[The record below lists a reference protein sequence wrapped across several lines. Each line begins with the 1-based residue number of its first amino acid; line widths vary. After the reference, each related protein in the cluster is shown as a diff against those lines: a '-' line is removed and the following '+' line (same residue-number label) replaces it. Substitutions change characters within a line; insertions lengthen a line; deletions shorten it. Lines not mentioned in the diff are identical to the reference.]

1 MMSSKTMR
9 KFLRT
14 GLIGLFMSLAACSV
28 TEWAKPGVSKD
39 QAAFDRQEC
48 RSLARAETERAL
60 RRQPLPQPS
69 SGQLIGSEYDT
80 AMARYDASRQSDTFF
95 RSCME
100 NKGYHRTSKP
110 MF

>member
-1 MMSSKTMR
+1 MMNAKRTQS
-9 KFLRT
+9 FLRT
-14 GLIGLFMSLAACSV
+14 GLVGLLLTLAACSV
-28 TEWAKPGVSKD
+28 TEWAKPGASTE

-48 RSLARAETERAL
+48 RSLARAETERML

-80 AMARYDASRQSDTFF
+80 AMARYDASKQSDTYF

-110 MF
+110 LF